1 MPGKAEIT
9 HFNDSVFSEQHVLGL
24 DVTVDAVVH
33 VTVVDCLQN
42 LPYDAHCQWQGDA
55 VKFKEKSIVKQVTV
69 TEEYKSP

>member
-1 MPGKAEIT
+1 MPGEAEIT
-9 HFNDSVFSEQHVLGL
+9 HFYNSIFSEQHILGL
-24 DVTVDAVVH
+24 DVAVDAVVH
-33 VTVVDCLQN
+33 VAVVDCLQN